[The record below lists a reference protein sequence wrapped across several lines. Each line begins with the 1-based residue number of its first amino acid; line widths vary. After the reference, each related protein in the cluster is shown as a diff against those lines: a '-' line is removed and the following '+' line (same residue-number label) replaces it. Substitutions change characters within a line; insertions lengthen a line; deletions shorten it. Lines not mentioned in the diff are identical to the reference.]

1 VFAALAASRW
11 IEAQTGWSIKKF
23 IRTARRHRTIEI
35 QAGPRLINAADPLPD
50 DLREALTK
58 INAGNPGIGRP
69 ANVEIIFNRHIRRD
83 TPGVFRTAID
93 RPKIGPDTGG
103 VVLNL
108 FYKHSRVK
116 QYLKDGKAM
125 RIETV
130 INPPATCSRRQAF
143 TQFPKVPSWIPR
155 SRATSAIGLP
165 VSITICTASALNCGL
180 NLRRCSGM
188 DRSSQSSRESLS
200 KIFNTPHPH

>member
-83 TPGVFRTAID
+83 TPGVFRTAFD

-130 INPPATCSRRQAF
+130 INSPRDLLAPPGVH
-143 TQFPKVPSWIPR
+143 PVPQGPIVDPQVPGHLSDR
-155 SRATSAIGLP
+155 LT
-165 VSITICTASALNCGL
+165 GL
-180 NLRRCSGM
+180 NHHLHGLSLELRAELAAMLRHG
-188 DRSSQSSRESLS
+188 QILS
-200 KIFNTPHPH
+200 VEPRVTVQDL

>member
-1 VFAALAASRW
+1 MLDAPR
-11 IEAQTGWSIKKF
+11 
-23 IRTARRHRTIEI
+23 RAR
-35 QAGPRLINAADPLPD
+35 AFF
-50 DLREALTK
+50 EAL
-58 INAGNPGIGRP
+58 IADNLDIGRP

-93 RPKIGPDTGG
+93 RPAVGPDTGG

-130 INPPATCSRRQAF
+130 VNSPQGSGV
-143 TQFPKVPSWIPR
+143 FPECPLWS
-155 SRATSAIGLP
+155 
-165 VSITICTASALNCGL
+165 
-180 NLRRCSGM
+180 
-188 DRSSQSSRESLS
+188 
-200 KIFNTPHPH
+200 